1 MVDLVSLPKVTFTVV
16 PACLVSEKKEDEDIV
31 NDGLRKMNNSKMR
44 NILCGGHGCKFQ
56 KKNTISK
63 KIAP

>member
-1 MVDLVSLPKVTFTVV
+1 
-16 PACLVSEKKEDEDIV
+16 LVSEKKEDEDIV

-56 KKNTISK
+56 KKNIQENRTVTI
-63 KIAP
+63 I